1 MTLEEAIKTAI
12 DYEIKVRDAYVGSL
26 DKIADETGRRVFEVL
41 GKEEQGHVD
50 YLQAKLAEWQNTGHV
65 EPSKLDTVVPSKNM
79 ISEGVEKLDT
89 HLAKRDYGTEL
100 EMLRKAL
107 ALEQETSRFYQK
119 MVAEMKN
126 EEESALFKR
135 FLEIEEGHQAIVQAE
150 IDYLTGTGNFFNFE
164 EFNLEH

>member
-12 DYEIKVRDAYVGSL
+12 DYEIKVRDAYLGSL
-26 DKIADETGRRVFEVL
+26 NNIADSTGRHVFEVL

-50 YLQAKLAEWQNTGHV
+50 FLNAKLAEWQKTGHI
-65 EPSKLDTVVPSKNM
+65 EQTRLDTVVPAKQR
-79 ISEGVEKLDT
+79 IAEGMRKLDH
-89 HLAKRDYGTEL
+89 HLNKRDYGTEL

-107 ALEQETSRFYQK
+107 ALEQETSAFYRK
-119 MVAEMKN
+119 MVDAMGNDGEMF
-126 EEESALFKR
+126 AR

-150 IDYLTGTGNFFNFE
+150 LDYLTRSGNFFDFE